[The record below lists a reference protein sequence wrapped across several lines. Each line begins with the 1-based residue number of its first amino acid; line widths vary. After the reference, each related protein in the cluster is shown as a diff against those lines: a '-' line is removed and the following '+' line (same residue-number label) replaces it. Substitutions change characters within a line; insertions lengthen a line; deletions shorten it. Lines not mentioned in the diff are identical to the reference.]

1 MYTNNHPNR
10 PTLNGNVQFCSLSTI
25 NQLLL
30 EDIWHGRDK
39 ASSYLQPADYHT
51 GHHSPSLSIAQLVVQ
66 ERNLLPWSP
75 AVLTFLMETSRQLLS
90 LLKVWTREH
99 LQNFLDAAP
108 AGPGQHLGQTDAE
121 RSITTVHIGDV
132 IGVLEEDD
140 TYTSWV
146 SVQTILHTNPTLTVG
161 EKKYAREFW

>member
-1 MYTNNHPNR
+1 
-10 PTLNGNVQFCSLSTI
+10 
-25 NQLLL
+25 
-30 EDIWHGRDK
+30 
-39 ASSYLQPADYHT
+39 
-51 GHHSPSLSIAQLVVQ
+51 
-66 ERNLLPWSP
+66 
-75 AVLTFLMETSRQLLS
+75 METSRQLLS
-90 LLKVWTREH
+90 LLEVWTREH

-108 AGPGQHLGQTDAE
+108 PGPGQHLGQTDAE

-146 SVQTILHTNPTLTVG
+146 SVHTNPTLTVG